1 MSLDAAKMDQLIIG
15 RKYVELEEFI
25 NLLNS
30 RNYQSSKCRAEN
42 YYIIGNG
49 YAVLA
54 DGFDSFWD
62 ERVGLQVKFY
72 KKSQYEHGFSELSD
86 DLRSKVYT
94 NLANALHSQGR
105 LFEALKE
112 YDTAIAIFNNPIA
125 YFSKG
130 RLLVEVS
137 SSLYDGDHAMH
148 FQKEAYP
155 ILKYIYECKE
165 TLFDADHLKFIEA
178 ATPYVEFV
186 SHFNQHFDSISEEFP
201 HLSKFKGSMGKS
213 GKERSYKKW
222 CLENT
227 LFINDLNEITTEPVA
242 AQDVMGLPSVR
253 YSINPLVGVT
263 ESLWLGGGFSEIK
276 HQYAHARFTYYEAI
290 ESQYAQREVSH
301 YANNDLFLV
310 NSLDYC
316 IYRRDI
322 EQIKISFRLLYSCF
336 DKLAVLLFKYL
347 HPGSVARVYFSNV
360 WYGEKKKVKQNFLDS
375 DNPYLLAL
383 HWLSREI
390 NDDETEGHDH
400 WMDSNAGKL
409 ADIRNKLEHGGFRV
423 VVDDLYKVTNPFE
436 KSLAKT
442 KHAETLARIE
452 KNNKIL
458 KSGIPKA
465 EQQHIREKINSD
477 QRLID
482 ERDDLQGYPLII
494 TDKELR
500 NQTLRL
506 MRKVRY
512 AIMYTSLAIHYEEEK
527 SDDSSIVIPYE
538 TPMYKN

>member
-1 MSLDAAKMDQLIIG
+1 MSLDAAKMDQLIID
-15 RKYVELEEFI
+15 RKHEEIEAFI

-30 RNYQSSKCRAEN
+30 RNYQNSKCRAEN

-49 YAVLA
+49 HAVLA

-86 DLRSKVYT
+86 DLRSRVYT
-94 NLANALHSQGR
+94 NLANALYSQGR

-112 YDTAIAIFNNPIA
+112 YDTAIATFNNPLA

-130 RLLVEVS
+130 RVLVEVS
-137 SSLYDGDHAMH
+137 SSLYDDGHAMY

-155 ILKYIYECKE
+155 ILKYVYECKE
-165 TLFDADHLKFIEA
+165 ALFDADHLRFIEA
-178 ATPYVEFV
+178 ATYYVGFV
-186 SHFNQHFDSISEEFP
+186 NHFNQRFDSICVAFP
-201 HLSKFKGSMGKS
+201 HLSKLKGSMGKS

-227 LFINDLNEITTEPVA
+227 LFINDLNEISAEPVA

-276 HQYAHARFTYYEAI
+276 HQYSHARFTYYEAI

-347 HPGSVARVYFSNV
+347 HPGSVARVHFSSV
-360 WYGEKKKVKQNFLDS
+360 WYG
-375 DNPYLLAL
+375 
-383 HWLSREI
+383 
-390 NDDETEGHDH
+390 
-400 WMDSNAGKL
+400 
-409 ADIRNKLEHGGFRV
+409 
-423 VVDDLYKVTNPFE
+423 
-436 KSLAKT
+436 
-442 KHAETLARIE
+442 
-452 KNNKIL
+452 KNNKI
-458 KSGIPKA
+458 KQIF
-465 EQQHIREKINSD
+465 
-477 QRLID
+477 
-482 ERDDLQGYPLII
+482 
-494 TDKELR
+494 
-500 NQTLRL
+500 
-506 MRKVRY
+506 
-512 AIMYTSLAIHYEEEK
+512 
-527 SDDSSIVIPYE
+527 
-538 TPMYKN
+538 